1 MLGREAGI
9 WTAHINNIY
18 IFRWFSQIDSVF
30 TSRSDKWNDF
40 SNNHPDRALWPHHRL
55 TTTDCACASVAVLK
69 WENMSKIV
77 FN

>member
-1 MLGREAGI
+1 MEEKQAYGQ
-9 WTAHINNIY
+9 HISI
-18 IFRWFSQIDSVF
+18 IFTFSDGFHKIDSVF
-30 TSRSDKWNDF
+30 SSRSDKWNDF

-55 TTTDCACASVAVLK
+55 TTTDCACASAAVLK